1 MSAPVKKALADIFE
15 SPSDEEE
22 FLGFGVDSP
31 EEISEESRDSLRSQT
46 SWKPALNFKS
56 RFITDELAHIF
67 MDTDSEEEF
76 EGFGKDERSLRSNWM
91 SPKVV
96 ESEEDSDDIGFYS
109 DDDNPAP
116 KRRQSSGLCVAFRF
130 PGRRSSTHES
140 PVPKKSSVKPKPR
153 VPPVSAQ
160 PAVRTR
166 KRRGGQAD
174 AALPSKIRH
183 TEKSSGI
190 ARNESEEEKEEKDE
204 LTEAEIQIL
213 NRRAKNIQENKAM
226 LAKLFADLSSLP
238 ELSPKTTPI
247 KKKKQYS
254 PRKPVSEPQNER
266 RNPSRK
272 ARPPEH
278 FGLEKEQE
286 PLVTSKPRKSIEMHL
301 ENLMKV
307 DADLMEDGGR
317 RKRKYRKRTSV
328 RMPDDITEE
337 ELENVADRAKDKI
350 LDKDH
355 GSTCHQCRQ
364 KTLDTKTEC
373 RNPYCQG
380 VKGQFCGPCLRNRY
394 GEDVRTA
401 LLDPEWECPIC
412 RGVCNCSLCR
422 KRDGRCATGALTNLA
437 KYYGYHNVKEYLES
451 LQKSDD

>member
-1 MSAPVKKALADIFE
+1 MSTPVKKALADIFA
-15 SPSDEEE
+15 SPSDDEE
-22 FLGFGVDSP
+22 FLGFGVD
-31 EEISEESRDSLRSQT
+31 SEESRDSLRSQT
-46 SWKPALNFKS
+46 SWKPVLHFRS
-56 RFITDELAHIF
+56 RFITEELAHIF

-76 EGFGKDERSLRSNWM
+76 EGFSKEESSLRSSWM
-91 SPKVV
+91 NPKVL
-96 ESEEDSDDIGFYS
+96 ESEEDNDDIGFYS

-116 KRRQSSGLCVAFRF
+116 QRRQSSGLCVAFRF

-140 PVPKKSSVKPKPR
+140 LVPKKSSENIKSR
-153 VPPVSAQ
+153 VPPASAP
-160 PAVRTR
+160 PAERTR

-174 AALPSKIRH
+174 APVACKNRQ
-183 TEKSSGI
+183 TEKRSAI
-190 ARNESEEEKEEKDE
+190 ARNESEEEEEEEDE

-213 NRRAKNIQENKAM
+213 SKRARNIQENKAM

-238 ELSPKTTPI
+238 ELSPKTTPS
-247 KKKKQYS
+247 KKKQYT
-254 PRKPVSEPQNER
+254 PRKQVSEAQSER

-278 FGLEKEQE
+278 FGLEQEQE
-286 PLVTSKPRKSIEMHL
+286 PVVDTKQRRKSIEMHL
-301 ENLMKV
+301 KNLIKV
-307 DADLMEDGGR
+307 DADLLGDGCR

-328 RMPDDITEE
+328 RMPEDITEE
-337 ELENVADRAKDKI
+337 ELDNVADRSKDKI
-350 LDKDH
+350 LDKDN

-373 RNPYCQG
+373 RNLYCQG

-401 LLDPEWECPIC
+401 LLDPTWECPIC

-422 KRDGRCATGALTNLA
+422 KRDGRCATGALTRLA

-451 LQKSDD
+451 LQKNRD